1 MHVLFLDSIVCES
14 FSSTLSHVT
23 TANPPR
29 YPANATYAPNG
40 TYYPSSGFASSTNPS
55 LADWGNCTLA
65 DPTSCS
71 CQTLFNSLASTYQYT
86 MTWTD
91 PGGISTE
98 MDDNGQISV
107 VTVPATVETYT
118 DSGLAITDQAYTAPT
133 DCCQPC
139 YLLAYHVQ
147 LLFWPIDLA
156 AAVDNHSTITTTAS
170 IPYTTVSDGFTLYA
184 CTLPP
189 PKVPY

>member
-14 FSSTLSHVT
+14 SLPTLSHVT
-23 TANPPR
+23 TANPPP
-29 YPANATYAPNG
+29 YPVNATYAPNG
-40 TYYPSSGFASSTNPS
+40 TYLPISGFPSSTKPS
-55 LADWGNCTLA
+55 LADYNCTLA

-98 MDDNGQISV
+98 THHNGQISV

-118 DSGLAITDQAYTAPT
+118 DSELAITDLAYTAPT

-147 LLFWPIDLA
+147 LLFWPIDVA
-156 AAVDNHSTITTTAS
+156 AAVNNQSSATTTA
-170 IPYTTVSDGFTLYA
+170 PALYTTVSDGFTLYA

-189 PKVPY
+189 KVPY